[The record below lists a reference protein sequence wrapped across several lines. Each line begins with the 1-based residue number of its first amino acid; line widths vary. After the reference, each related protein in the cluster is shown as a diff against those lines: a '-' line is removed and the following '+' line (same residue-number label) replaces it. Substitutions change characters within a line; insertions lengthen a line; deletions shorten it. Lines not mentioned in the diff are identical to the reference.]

1 MNLRADTPTARLVV
15 LGVVVLVYFVVFPA
29 DLKDVL
35 APIVALLE
43 MSKAVLELT
52 KSVSAALYGVIAV
65 GIVAWTVVR
74 VWGGR
79 KPGAGAA
86 A

>member
-1 MNLRADTPTARLVV
+1 MNLRANTLVARLVV

-35 APIVALLE
+35 TPIMALVEL
-43 MSKAVLELT
+43 SRAVLELT
-52 KSVSAALYGVIAV
+52 KAIAAGLYGVIAV
-65 GIVAWTVVR
+65 AIIAWTIVR

-79 KPGAGAA
+79 RPGAGAA